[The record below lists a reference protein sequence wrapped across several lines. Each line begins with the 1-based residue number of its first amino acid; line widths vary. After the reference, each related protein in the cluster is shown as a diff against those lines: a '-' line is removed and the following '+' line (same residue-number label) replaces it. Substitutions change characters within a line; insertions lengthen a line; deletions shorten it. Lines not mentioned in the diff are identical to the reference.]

1 MLLKMENSL
10 NRRGNMP
17 FRKATFYHKKKK
29 KIMQQNDTQMHVYE
43 VERLCAKE
51 KWCKFSVYP

>member
-29 KIMQQNDTQMHVYE
+29 IMQLNDTQMHVYE
-43 VERLCAKE
+43 VESLCAKE

>member
-17 FRKATFYHKKKK
+17 FRKATFYHKKKE
-29 KIMQQNDTQMHVYE
+29 NHATE
-43 VERLCAKE
+43 
-51 KWCKFSVYP
+51 